1 MNFSGWKDKDTT
13 DKNRKPSRIGYI
25 AIYLI
30 YTSVVV
36 RTITNQSLH
45 EQFTQ
50 YIKFELI
57 YLILFT
63 LIFALPFLPNY
74 LKYLYFI
81 IQGSIVLFIL
91 SFDPE
96 FDFVILLFLL
106 LSYQASL
113 FFRNIHRWILV
124 ISLIFLSGSA
134 LIFYLGILRGLALAL
149 TTVAAQV
156 VILAYLTLNEEIE
169 TAKAQSQVLLNDLG
183 ETHRQLKIYASQIEE
198 MAVIQERNRLAKTLH
213 DTVHQLIF
221 SISLTTRSAELL
233 LEKDPKQVSIELNQL
248 QTLTVEVLSHLRS
261 IIHQLKPEQK
271 S

>member
-1 MNFSGWKDKDTT
+1 MNPVPW
-13 DKNRKPSRIGYI
+13 
-25 AIYLI
+25 
-30 YTSVVV
+30 
-36 RTITNQSLH
+36 ITNPASHTPVSNSISYFIRGCLV
-45 EQFTQ
+45 
-50 YIKFELI
+50 
-57 YLILFT
+57 ILFN
-63 LIFALPFLPNY
+63 LYNRPSGFA
-74 LKYLYFI
+74 
-81 IQGSIVLFIL
+81 
-91 SFDPE
+91 
-96 FDFVILLFLL
+96 
-106 LSYQASL
+106 
-113 FFRNIHRWILV
+113 
-124 ISLIFLSGSA
+124 
-134 LIFYLGILRGLALAL
+134 
-149 TTVAAQV
+149 VAAQV